1 MCVWYIYLYTFI
13 LQNYCTGIQLNISY
27 IKVFWVKVFLG
38 SSLISCRSLVV
49 NVLSAWWVPPRTNE
63 NFWGSR
69 AEFVGHVGFSSL
81 VTLCLFGLWGDFLL
95 ADWILLATFHH
106 MFFCQQKKVYIRGMF
121 FSFVFQAPFPNKSKL
136 RKIPFFLGCWDP
148 MADALVLIL
157 CRKAAIDFLVPGET
171 RQPGAVKK
179 DAVPQNLC
187 VPEKSASNEA
197 NQILVDGLWTKMFY
211 VYFYVAEIGPKMDP
225 LSGARNHR
233 TQRSRI
239 YKWGEV

>member
-1 MCVWYIYLYTFI
+1 MMCVYGIFTYTYTFI

-95 ADWILLATFHH
+95 ADWILYTYIYMYILGYIHH
-106 MFFCQQKKVYIRGMF
+106 MFFFNKKSLYKGNV

-148 MADALVLIL
+148 DA
-157 CRKAAIDFLVPGET
+157 R
-171 RQPGAVKK
+171 
-179 DAVPQNLC
+179 C
-187 VPEKSASNEA
+187 VG
-197 NQILVDGLWTKMFY
+197 VDSMQKGSHWVF
-211 VYFYVAEIGPKMDP
+211 
-225 LSGARNHR
+225 GARRNQT
-233 TQRSRI
+233 TQSR
-239 YKWGEV
+239 